1 MYCDPNLFCC
11 TEYTQYFK
19 CTFTISQ
26 VSNVVDF
33 CQLLLSV
40 LCSCTMV
47 AITRFHH
54 PCLHRMIEAQFII

>member
-1 MYCDPNLFCC
+1 MYCDPNLFCS
-11 TEYTQYFK
+11 TEYSQYFK
-19 CTFTISQ
+19 CTFTVSQ

-33 CQLLLSV
+33 CQLFLSV

-47 AITRFHH
+47 AITCFHH